1 IDVDASGFHTWAK
14 GYGDLDEETGEYKLE
29 VEYISPL
36 AEKYGL
42 IEGPAIKDG
51 NFKHADA
58 LTNAVK
64 KQVENSYTIS
74 TEVHAVDLTNKGYP
88 EMILDEGDRIFLG
101 VDRLNL
107 NQQTRVMEIEEMF
120 DWEGNIIDASY
131 VVGNEGIA
139 TRYKT
144 QQYDSIRDFRDITT
158 GRKKL

>member
-1 IDVDASGFHTWAK
+1 EYKVQGKVAYIHKTVGHDKDVILHEDLNVNSVRIDVDASGFHTWAK

-36 AEKYGL
+36 AEKYGM

-74 TEVHAVDLTNKGYP
+74 TEVHAVDLTN
-88 EMILDEGDRIFLG
+88 
-101 VDRLNL
+101 
-107 NQQTRVMEIEEMF
+107 
-120 DWEGNIIDASY
+120 
-131 VVGNEGIA
+131 
-139 TRYKT
+139 
-144 QQYDSIRDFRDITT
+144 
-158 GRKKL
+158 